1 MLKQDRTRL
10 MERHAARANA
20 MQPSANV
27 RVENKPVQQEV
38 AEPQVEE
45 RPVQQVVAEPQVE
58 ENPMQQV
65 VAEPQV
71 EERPVQ
77 QVVEPQVEERPVQQ
91 VVEPQV
97 EERPVQQVAEP
108 QVEERPVQQVVA
120 EPQVEEQPMQQVVVE
135 QVQKPIS
142 STEVQ
147 EKAYV
152 VNQRENDMR
161 NVLHTPPTYT
171 VPPLALLSIP
181 QQSALDNTEWLEEQK
196 ELLDTTFNNFHV
208 GAHVINVSQGP
219 AVTRFEVQ
227 PDPGVK
233 VNKITNLS
241 DDIKLSLAAKD
252 IRIEA
257 PIPGKSAI
265 GIEVPNKE
273 SKPVF
278 LSEILRSPVFTKSES
293 PLTVALGLDISGDPI
308 VTDIRKMPHGLI
320 AGATGSGKSVCI
332 NAILTSILYKAKPHE
347 VKLMLIDPKMVELAP
362 YNSVPHLVAPVIT
375 DVKAATAALK
385 WAVEEMERRY
395 ELFAHAGARD
405 LTRYNTIVSEREI
418 PGETLPYIVIV
429 IDELADLMMVAPGD
443 VEEAICRIAQK
454 HVLVVFIY

>member
-1 MLKQDRTRL
+1 VAEDTPVAEEQRVVEEAPVVEEQQVEEEAPVAEEQQVVEEAPVAEEQRVVEEAPVVEEQQVEEETPVAEEQRVVEEAPVAEEQRVVEEAPVVEEQSVVEEQPVVEETPVAEEQPVVQKEEPKREKKRHVPFNVVMLKQDRTRL

-38 AEPQVEE
+38 VEPQVEERPVQQVVAEPQVEE

-65 VAEPQV
+65 V
-71 EERPVQ
+71 
-77 QVVEPQVEERPVQQ
+77 VEPQVEERPVQQ
-91 VVEPQV
+91 VVV
-97 EERPVQQVAEP
+97 
-108 QVEERPVQQVVA
+108 
-120 EPQVEEQPMQQVVVE
+120 EPQVEEQPIQQVVVE

-278 LSEILRSPVFTKSES
+278 LREILRSPVFTKSES

-320 AGATGSGKSVCI
+320 AGATGSGKSVGI
-332 NAILTSILYKAKPHE
+332 NA
-347 VKLMLIDPKMVELAP
+347 
-362 YNSVPHLVAPVIT
+362 
-375 DVKAATAALK
+375 
-385 WAVEEMERRY
+385 
-395 ELFAHAGARD
+395 
-405 LTRYNTIVSEREI
+405 
-418 PGETLPYIVIV
+418 
-429 IDELADLMMVAPGD
+429 
-443 VEEAICRIAQK
+443 
-454 HVLVVFIY
+454 

>member
-1 MLKQDRTRL
+1 
-10 MERHAARANA
+10 
-20 MQPSANV
+20 
-27 RVENKPVQQEV
+27 
-38 AEPQVEE
+38 
-45 RPVQQVVAEPQVE
+45 
-58 ENPMQQV
+58 
-65 VAEPQV
+65 
-71 EERPVQ
+71 
-77 QVVEPQVEERPVQQ
+77 
-91 VVEPQV
+91 QV

-108 QVEERPVQQVVA
+108 QVEERPVQQVV

-161 NVLHTPPTYT
+161 NVLHTPLTYT

-265 GIEVPNKE
+265 GSP
-273 SKPVF
+273 
-278 LSEILRSPVFTKSES
+278 EISSPSA
-293 PLTVALGLDISGDPI
+293 TVSGDSLF
-308 VTDIRKMPHGLI
+308 VNTGLLKI
-320 AGATGSGKSVCI
+320 SRRNTGLLSLFG
-332 NAILTSILYKAKPHE
+332 TSIP
-347 VKLMLIDPKMVELAP
+347 I
-362 YNSVPHLVAPVIT
+362 
-375 DVKAATAALK
+375 AL
-385 WAVEEMERRY
+385 
-395 ELFAHAGARD
+395 FPGIGA
-405 LTRYNTIVSEREI
+405 
-418 PGETLPYIVIV
+418 
-429 IDELADLMMVAPGD
+429 
-443 VEEAICRIAQK
+443 
-454 HVLVVFIY
+454 